1 MMMKRIKS
9 IIKGQVGL
17 TLIELMI
24 ALAITG
30 IITSTATMITFQV
43 FDGEARANN
52 HMDAISLVQNA
63 GREISRDAGMAQA
76 AVWTEEDFPLTLTW
90 ANWEDD
96 TTHQVVYSIE
106 ANELKRDHYIDGGL
120 SDSYI
125 FEHVNC
131 ERIPNDDPED
141 TKLNFKLT
149 ATVGVG
155 SQQIIEQRVYSI
167 TPRPSI

>member
-1 MMMKRIKS
+1 LMMKRIKS

-30 IITSTATMITFQV
+30 IITGTATMITFQV

-52 HMDAISLVQNA
+52 HMDAISMVQNA
-63 GREISRDAGMAQA
+63 GREISRDAGMTQTT
-76 AVWTEEDFPLTLTW
+76 VWTEGDFPLTLTW
-90 ANWEDD
+90 TNWEDD

-106 ANELKRDHYIDGGL
+106 ANELKRDHYIDSLL

-131 ERIPNDDPED
+131 ERYPSA
-141 TKLNFKLT
+141 TGLGFKLI

-155 SQQIIEQRVYSI
+155 TQQISETKVYI
-167 TPRPSI
+167 VTPRPSI